1 MNPGRPQQRAD
12 ISVVQVAEALIQGE
26 VLIALQERGEAAPA
40 WGYLNLL
47 AHSDR
52 SSLRRVRDFNQSR
65 MPLSGWGTVV
75 FDLIVDILDLVPTDE
90 ELVALQRTA
99 LVPVELKS
107 GAAGKC
113 SLRHRIWTSSC
124 GAPCTATRASSN
136 VPVVVACDASAKK
149 PCEVRGVTEGPARSL
164 F

>member
-12 ISVVQVAEALIQGE
+12 ISVVQVAEALVQGE

-75 FDLIVDILDLVPTDE
+75 FDLIVDILNLVPTDE
-90 ELVALQRTA
+90 QLITLQRTA
-99 LVPVELKS
+99 LIPLELKILGRPGNARFAS
-107 GAAGKC
+107 GSGHPRTERPIPQHGTALGRC
-113 SLRHRIWTSSC
+113 RCRC
-124 GAPCTATRASSN
+124 GLGRKLCQ
-136 VPVVVACDASAKK
+136 
-149 PCEVRGVTEGPARSL
+149 ERGITGGPARSL